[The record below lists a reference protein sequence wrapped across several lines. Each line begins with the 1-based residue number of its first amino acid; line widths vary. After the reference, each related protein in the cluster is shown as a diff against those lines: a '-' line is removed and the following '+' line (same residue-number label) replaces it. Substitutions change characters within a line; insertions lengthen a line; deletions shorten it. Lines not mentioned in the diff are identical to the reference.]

1 MVHRLPR
8 WLVAVISL
16 ATIGLAW
23 VGSTASGADRAK
35 AYNPPPILNTIP
47 ASLKA
52 ACSSSDKKIAEI
64 QKRGVLNWA
73 IGVSPPF
80 GFKLANGQWAGV
92 EADNAR
98 ELAKILGVKASI
110 TDYSYDVL
118 PTTLPADKADIIG
131 AQLFVTADRKKVID
145 FSKTYYLSGQ
155 LFYVLKSSPYKTI
168 ADLNKPNIRFIA
180 GTGSGQ
186 LTLAPKYIPQ
196 AKINNAPLQGQLLL
210 YNYLVSGQD
219 DVTMGEA
226 APMKVEIQKYGD
238 LAAIGLHGR
247 ITTPRASPSE
257 VLSPFQ
263 VAFGLPKGD
272 AGWSKCVNAWIS
284 NMQTTGRLNKRLDY
298 WLAQKVA

>member
-1 MVHRLPR
+1 EGGV
-8 WLVAVISL
+8 VAVTRPG
-16 ATIGLAW
+16 AMGRA
-23 VGSTASGADRAK
+23 GAGPPERGPDRGKPST
-35 AYNPPPILNTIP
+35 PPPILTPTP

-80 GFKLANGQWAGV
+80 GFKLPNGQWAGV

-98 ELAKILGVKASI
+98 ELAKILGVKVNI

-145 FSKTYYLSGQ
+145 FSNTYSLSGQ
-155 LFYVLKSSPYKTI
+155 LFYVLKSSSYKTI

-186 LTLAPKYIPQ
+186 LTLALNYIPKAQ
-196 AKINNAPLQGQLLL
+196 INNAPLEGQLLL
-210 YNYLVSGQD
+210 YNYLVAGQD
-219 DVTMGEA
+219 V
-226 APMKVEIQKYGD
+226 
-238 LAAIGLHGR
+238 
-247 ITTPRASPSE
+247 
-257 VLSPFQ
+257 
-263 VAFGLPKGD
+263 
-272 AGWSKCVNAWIS
+272 
-284 NMQTTGRLNKRLDY
+284 
-298 WLAQKVA
+298 